1 MMKITDEEFDLGVE
15 MERQCA
21 AEQLP
26 GAAKAWATEQDSAKA
41 EGRDAGIRLLTSLE
55 DSNYEHLDDVS
66 YALAMAHTCSGD
78 LEAAQAMCA
87 VFCGSA
93 QATQREQTYMGE
105 FAGRWRRSAS
115 KGKHSSTPGHTD
127 RTDGTD
133 HTTQPHRSH
142 RPQRPH
148 QPNRSP
154 AKPAE
159 PTAINEATS
168 H

>member
-41 EGRDAGIRLLTSLE
+41 EGREPNLAVKFSLGWVLSKLESPTQRDAGIRLLTSLE

-78 LEAAQAMCA
+78 LEAAQAHVCRLLRICPGHSKGADLHGRIRRKMEEK
-87 VFCGSA
+87 
-93 QATQREQTYMGE
+93 REQRQ
-105 FAGRWRRSAS
+105 A
-115 KGKHSSTPGHTD
+115 
-127 RTDGTD
+127 
-133 HTTQPHRSH
+133 
-142 RPQRPH
+142 
-148 QPNRSP
+148 
-154 AKPAE
+154 
-159 PTAINEATS
+159 
-168 H
+168 

>member
-78 LEAAQAMCA
+78 LEAAQAHVCRLLRICPGHSKGADLHGRIRRKMEEK
-87 VFCGSA
+87 
-93 QATQREQTYMGE
+93 REQRQ
-105 FAGRWRRSAS
+105 A
-115 KGKHSSTPGHTD
+115 
-127 RTDGTD
+127 
-133 HTTQPHRSH
+133 
-142 RPQRPH
+142 
-148 QPNRSP
+148 
-154 AKPAE
+154 
-159 PTAINEATS
+159 
-168 H
+168 